1 MAFDPYQPS
10 GSYTAEQEIAETV
23 MSEILPSLRKLLAGL
38 HAMQEV
44 WLVNGIAAKI
54 EAAAVAGEPLAG
66 YAPSVWVAWGT
77 VFTETLAFLDVPIA
91 SLDKTPRQ
99 VLLTRYTRG

>member
-1 MAFDPYQPS
+1 MPLDPYAAS

-23 MSEILPSLRKLLAGL
+23 MSEMLPSLRKLLAGL
-38 HAMQEV
+38 QAMQEV

-54 EAAAVAGEPLAG
+54 EAAATASEPLAG
-66 YAPSVWVAWGT
+66 FSPAAWVRWGT

-91 SLDKTPRQ
+91 SIGATPRE
-99 VLLTRYTRG
+99 VLITRYTRE